1 MRMFLLWDMRMGTT
15 TIGVQ
20 ENTFRRYVLDR
31 RTETLDTPYGMVR

>member
-1 MRMFLLWDMRMGTT
+1 MGTT
-15 TIGVQ
+15 TSGVQ